1 MSDIYLNKCVNPLC
15 EKQTTNPR
23 YCSLSCSSIHNA
35 IIFRNKKI
43 IEYNNN
49 PKLCARAGCNE
60 IIKFESRNS
69 AKYCSHNCSAMVN
82 NKGRVRNITED
93 FRIKMR
99 NIAKRKDFSFQIC
112 QVCSVNFY
120 RKKNRKTCSKACTN
134 KLISAKIKDYI
145 KKTPSHKYNR
155 TPIKQSWM
163 ESSFEKWLNEHN
175 IKRGLKGYLTEVRFY
190 NPNTKKNGKADFI
203 FPKLKLMIELDGSQ
217 HLHRKELDNIRDDYL
232 KKRGWNVVRISYS
245 EYKKRSK
252 ITEIKNLLHL

>member
-1 MSDIYLNKCVNPLC
+1 MSSIYLHTCSNPLC
-15 EKQTTNPR
+15 KKQTTNPK
-23 YCSLSCSSIHNA
+23 YCSLSCGSTHRA
-35 IIFRNKKI
+35 IISRNKKI
-43 IEYNNN
+43 IEYNHS
-49 PKLCARAGCNE
+49 PKLCAREGCDK

-69 AKYCSHNCSAMVN
+69 SKYCSHNCSAMVN

-99 NIAKRKDFSFQIC
+99 QIAKRKEISFQIC

-120 RKKNRKTCSKACTN
+120 SKKNRKTCSKGCTN
-134 KLISAKIKDYI
+134 KLIGAKIKDYI

-155 TPIKQSWM
+155 NPTKQSWM

-203 FPKLKLMIELDGSQ
+203 FPKLKLIIELDGSHHIQ
-217 HLHRKELDNIRDDYL
+217 RKELDEVRDCYL
-232 KKRGWNVVRISYS
+232 KNRGWNVVRISYLD
-245 EYKKRSK
+245 YKKQLRLN
-252 ITEIKNLLHL
+252 EIKKLLKL